1 MLDFTNLQF
10 CLDGTV
16 YTLNMEPQIFM
27 FDVFFSLLVLCYLQ
41 NFLGFFYLFRLKLN
55 LLASVMQIKVFT
67 DPETLRLL
75 GTYKILWKILILPIF
90 KVLIC
95 IEWFIRNKLLGSG
108 QNLKSIVLNIPNHQ
122 PAQQVVCEFLCSNF
136 T

>member
-95 IEWFIRNKLLGSG
+95 IE
-108 QNLKSIVLNIPNHQ
+108 
-122 PAQQVVCEFLCSNF
+122 
-136 T
+136 